1 MKNTNFKNLDTNEK
15 MLIIKALVD
24 LAKGIYDDNKIYILN
39 KVSKQDSKQIRNDY
53 GLFSIR
59 NISAKTVN
67 DVIIANNDKIAKL
80 QEENRQLEKL
90 NRISI
95 VEEASTTLVSK
106 TSKLASD
113 IALDLLEDLIAEFHL
128 KRLEKSASKVA
139 NRK

>member
-1 MKNTNFKNLDTNEK
+1 MKNMNFKNLDTEEK
-15 MLIIKALVD
+15 MLIVKALVD
-24 LAKGIYDDNKIYILN
+24 LTKGIYDDNKKYILT
-39 KVSKQDSKQIRNDY
+39 KVEKTTDNEIENDY
-53 GLFSIR
+53 GRFSTR
-59 NISAKTVN
+59 NTNAKTVN
-67 DVIIANNDKIAKL
+67 DVIIANNEKIAKL

-113 IALDLLEDLIAEFHL
+113 IALDLLEDLIAEFHS

-139 NRK
+139 NKK

>member
-1 MKNTNFKNLDTNEK
+1 MKNMNFKNLDTEEK
-15 MLIIKALVD
+15 MLIVKALVD
-24 LAKGIYDDNKIYILN
+24 LTKGIYDDSKKYILI
-39 KVSKQDSKQIRNDY
+39 KVEKTTDNEIKNDY
-53 GLFSIR
+53 GRFSKR
-59 NISAKTVN
+59 NVNAKTVN
-67 DVIIANNDKIAKL
+67 DVIIANNEKIAKL

-106 TSKLASD
+106 TSKLAND
-113 IALDLLEDLIAEFHL
+113 IASDLLEDLIAEFHS